1 MAQMTADMH
10 RLSWSIPFVPR
21 LLPISMTYH
30 RVFNMSSPAEATSE
44 TGTAYISAAFEFI
57 PGLVCGGFRI
67 DESLMYLS

>member
-1 MAQMTADMH
+1 MGT
-10 RLSWSIPFVPR
+10 
-21 LLPISMTYH
+21 
-30 RVFNMSSPAEATSE
+30 TSE